1 MDQPGRAGL
10 ERRAITMLAMLT
22 SSLRRSTIALLLGA
36 MLVAA
41 AALPHDAGAAEMELL
56 PAQDATTLFGPHGA
70 KGAIVWSHG
79 RSLEAEDSLAPTP
92 DYVLAFQ
99 SAGWDTYRFNRLRVA
114 DGLTSSGDALARE
127 ADALK
132 QQGYRRVVL
141 AGQSFGA
148 FVSLIA
154 ADETTAIDAVIAT
167 APAAYGSRTD
177 NPYGYQLN
185 ASGLYYL
192 LGGVRSAR
200 VALFF
205 FANDIFD
212 PGGRGP
218 VSNAIL
224 AERGLPHLVVDQPLP
239 LSTHWATADPAFT
252 ARFAPCLTA
261 FASEDAASGA
271 LDCRTLLPDLQI
283 AGLRSRTE

>member
-1 MDQPGRAGL
+1 
-10 ERRAITMLAMLT
+10 MLAKLT
-22 SSLRRSTIALLLGA
+22 SSLRRSTIAVSLGA
-36 MLVAA
+36 AMMVAA
-41 AALPHDAGAAEMELL
+41 AALPQDAGAAEMELL

-92 DYVLAFQ
+92 DYILAFQ
-99 SAGWDTYRFNRLRVA
+99 SAGWDTYRFNRLRTA
-114 DGLTSSGDALARE
+114 DDLAKSGDALAHE

-148 FVSLIA
+148 FISLIA
-154 ADETTAIDAVIAT
+154 AEDTSAIDAVIAT
-167 APAAYGSRTD
+167 APAAYGSRES

-185 ASGLYYL
+185 AKALYHL

-205 FANDIFD
+205 FADDIFD

-224 AERGLPHLVVDQPLP
+224 AARGLPHLVVDQPLP

-252 ARFAPCLTA
+252 KRFAPCLTA

-271 LDCRTLLPDLQI
+271 LDCRTLLPHLQI
-283 AGLRSRTE
+283 AGVG